1 MTDQRLATQLAAII
15 GQPVGDM
22 TLYAQALTHGSS
34 GKADYQRLEFLG
46 DRVLGLVI
54 ASELYARYPDA
65 PEGELS
71 SRFNA
76 LVSGEAC
83 AAVARTLDLPAL
95 VELGPQAVGDGGRH
109 SDNIAADII
118 ESLIGAL
125 FLDAGIDTA
134 RRFILTHWDAMI
146 SGQRAAPKHPKA
158 ALQEWALARKRRPPE
173 YSVVWREGPDHAPRF
188 RVAVSVGKLV
198 SAEAEGP
205 SKQAAEKAAAAALLA
220 IIDGQNEGTEI

>member
-1 MTDQRLATQLAAII
+1 MNRDTLPAALARIT
-15 GQPVGDM
+15 GQAPRDLD
-22 TLYAQALTHGSS
+22 LYVQALTHGSS

-46 DRVLGLVI
+46 DRVLGLTI
-54 ASELYARYPDA
+54 AAELYARYPVA

-83 AAVARTLDLPAL
+83 AVVARELDLPAL

-109 SDNIAADII
+109 SDNIAGDVM

-125 FLDAGIDTA
+125 FIDAGMDAA
-134 RRFILTHWDAMI
+134 RAFILAQWEPMI
-146 SGQRAAPKHPKA
+146 AGQVAAPKHPKA
-158 ALQEWALARKRRPPE
+158 ALQEWALARGRRPPE
-173 YSVVWREGPDHAPRF
+173 YSIVSRDGPDHAPRF
-188 RVAVSVGKLV
+188 TVRVSIGKLAEV
-198 SAEAEGP
+198 SAEGA

-220 IIDGQNEGTEI
+220 KLEGTGE